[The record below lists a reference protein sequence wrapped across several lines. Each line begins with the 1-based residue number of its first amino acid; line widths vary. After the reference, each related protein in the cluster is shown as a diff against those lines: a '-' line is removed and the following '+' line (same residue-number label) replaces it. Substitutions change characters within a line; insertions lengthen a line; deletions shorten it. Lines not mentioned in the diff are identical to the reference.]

1 MFLGDHNY
9 CRNPGEKGERPWCF
23 TINRSIRWEYCDVPH
38 CGMYEPKC
46 VICNDVIVIYFNK
59 EN

>member
-23 TINRSIRWEYCDVPH
+23 TINRTIRWEYCDVPH
-38 CGMYEPKC
+38 CGMYEKYIPKC
-46 VICNDVIVIYFNK
+46 VIDM
-59 EN
+59 